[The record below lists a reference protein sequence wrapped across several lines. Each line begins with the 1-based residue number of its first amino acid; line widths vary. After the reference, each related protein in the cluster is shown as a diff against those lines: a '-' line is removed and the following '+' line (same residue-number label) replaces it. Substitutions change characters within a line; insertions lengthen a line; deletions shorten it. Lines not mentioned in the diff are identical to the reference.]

1 MIEIGLGVVLFVVI
15 VIGLVLIILAV
26 RAGLVAV
33 GEVAI
38 TVNDGDTVTAVA
50 GGRLLGALNEAGI
63 HLPAACG
70 GVGTCGQCRVTV
82 LEGGGAVLSTETA
95 RLSKRDIAGGARLAC
110 QVTVG
115 QDMAVRVPEEIFGAR
130 EWRCTVRSNRNVA
143 TLIKELVLELPA
155 GEIMDFRAGSYV
167 QIACPPYRARFADF
181 DIGDEFRGEWD
192 RLDLWPLEAG
202 TARPTA
208 RAYSIANY
216 PGEQG
221 IITLD
226 VRIAVPPPGAPE
238 TVPPGVVSSYL
249 FSLEPGDPVTVS
261 GPFGH
266 FFATETGAE
275 MVFVG
280 GGVGMAP
287 MRAHIFDQLERRRTG
302 RPISF
307 WYGARSRR
315 ELFYVEDFDRLA
327 AAHDNFRWVV
337 ALSEPRP
344 EDRWQG
350 ATGFIHEV
358 LHERYLK
365 DHTAPEDCEYYLCGP
380 PMMIRAVRRML
391 DNLGV
396 DAEAILFDDFGS

>member
-38 TVNDGDTVTAVA
+38 TVNDGDTVTAAA

-208 RAYSIANY
+208 RAYSMANY

-302 RPISF
+302 RTISF

-358 LHERYLK
+358 LHERYLM